1 MKRKTIAIIVIL
13 SLLVASV
20 CLAALGVYPRFRAFD
35 ANGNPLAGGLLYS
48 YSPGTTSAKAL
59 YTNRQLTTSATN
71 PVVLDSN
78 GEATIYMSG
87 QYKLVLKDSDN
98 VTQWTIDYLSGVGA
112 VNFVDIAD
120 YGDSLVTAVSSLGS
134 TACTVMIDH
143 AITVSADVTVPA
155 TMGLW
160 IPKGGGISV
169 ATTKTL
175 TINGPIMAEP
185 YTIFTLTGTGAVSGT
200 PKVDWCFAEWFGAA
214 AGSTDSAVAIQN
226 TLNLCEHV
234 KLGANRATY
243 TITTDVDMLAS
254 NLTLD
259 GNLNT
264 INLDNDAGTG
274 NAITV
279 GDNSTEYSNI
289 EIRDLT
295 LTRDEVA
302 SAGAAIRAQYIERL
316 TLRNVKVTGGSH
328 YYDGIYLYDVDNSL
342 LDNVVVGNTVHDGFV
357 VRGAHSSKKTV
368 NTRMTNCKSSGNGQR
383 GLYIHDFTNSFYVDN
398 SYFQNNGASGV
409 FASTDENATSSQ
421 ALKLSNCV
429 ITGNTLYGL
438 RIKDWANVPV
448 TGCVIT
454 GNTNHAVL
462 VEQDAA
468 RVVFSG
474 NVITTG
480 EHSVALMDVNG
491 TDITITG
498 NELKGGARNVK
509 IHPWSR
515 NIVMVG
521 NNMHDANV
529 TIVDYRNDGD
539 QNVTG
544 VVMVGNLLNDDN
556 GANATVACST
566 DCANWKIV
574 DVGNN
579 RM

>member
-1 MKRKTIAIIVIL
+1 MKLKINAI
-13 SLLVASV
+13 LVAISVLIASV
-20 CLAALGVYPRFRAFD
+20 CLAALMPYPRFRAFD
-35 ANGNPLAGGLLYS
+35 ANGNPLAGGKVYS

-59 YTNRQLTTSATN
+59 YTNRALTTSATN

-87 QYKLVLKDSDN
+87 QYKLVLKDSSD

-112 VNFVDIAD
+112 INFLDIAD
-120 YGDSLVTAVSSLGS
+120 YGDSLATAVSELGT

-143 AITVSADVTVPA
+143 AVSVAADVTVPA

-160 IPKGGGISV
+160 IPKGGGITV

-175 TINGPIMAEP
+175 TINGPIMAGP
-185 YTIFTLTGTGAVSGT
+185 YTIFTLGGSGVVSGT
-200 PKVDWCFAEWFGAA
+200 PKVDWCPVEWFGAA
-214 AGSTDSAVAIQN
+214 AGATDSAVAIQN

-264 INLDNDAGTG
+264 IKLDNDAGTG
-274 NAITV
+274 NAITI
-279 GDNSTEYSNI
+279 GDDVTEYSNI

-295 LTRDEVA
+295 LTRDETA
-302 SAGAAIRAQYIERL
+302 SAGAAIRAQYVERL
-316 TLRNVKVTGGSH
+316 TLRNIKVTGADH
-328 YYDGIYLYDVDNSL
+328 FYDGIYLYDVDNSL
-342 LDNVVVGNTVHDGFV
+342 LDNVVVGSTLHDGFV
-357 VRGAHSSKKTV
+357 IRGDNSTRKTV
-368 NTRMTNCKSSGNGQR
+368 NTRMTNCKSNGNAQR
-383 GLYIHDFTNSFYVDN
+383 GVYIHDFTNSFYVDN
-398 SYFQNNGASGV
+398 SYFQNNGASGF
-409 FASTDENATSSQ
+409 FASTDENSTSSQ

-429 ITGNTLYGL
+429 ITGNALYGL
-438 RIKDWANVPV
+438 RIKDWTNVPV
-448 TGCVIT
+448 TGCIIT

-462 VEQDAA
+462 VEKNAA

-474 NVITTG
+474 NVITTS

-498 NELKGGARNVK
+498 NELKGGT
-509 IHPWSR
+509 R
-515 NIVMVG
+515 NILIQPNSTNVVMVG
-521 NNMHDANV
+521 NNMHDSNV
-529 TIVDYRNDGD
+529 TIVDWGNA
-539 QNVTG
+539 TG
-544 VVMVGNLLNDDN
+544 VVLVGNLLNNDN
-556 GANATVACST
+556 GANATVGGNAT
-566 DCANWKIV
+566 LWKIV